1 MTSFLSIFPELRELI
16 YIIILTSPDP
26 SPSPSI
32 NRNNRIGS
40 DPSSAGGRSQQVEG
54 EEIKGLR
61 ECNNLYLST
70 LAPKIASIALLLC
83 NWQIHSEIS
92 ATINHLKLTKNLHYE
107 IDCELGKEQT
117 IYPTWL
123 LIPVYLTCIP
133 CIHVTFRPSGTCIIG
148 RSLFYGNGG
157 PGMMI
162 WSLLA
167 LLNRF
172 LKRGPDFL
180 APPMTSKSF
189 KVEKLILNMTSPGTL
204 NASETLQLPN
214 TQWPFR
220 GPAQVQAGEFIHP
233 ETIVNIMI
241 WHFRE
246 IFNNKRGYEAGFGK
260 FIASRVASISLTYD
274 GEERCTWDLANM
286 QV

>member
-40 DPSSAGGRSQQVEG
+40 DPSSAGRSQQEG

-61 ECNNLYLST
+61 ECNLYLSIP
-70 LAPKIASIALLLC
+70 PKIASIALLLC

-92 ATINHLKLTKNLHYE
+92 ATIAHLKLTKNLHYE
-107 IDCELGKEQT
+107 IDCELANEQA

-133 CIHVTFRPSGTCIIG
+133 CIHVTFRPSGACIG

-189 KVEKLILNMTSPGTL
+189 KVEKLILNITSPTL
-204 NASETLQLPN
+204 NPSETLQLPN

-220 GPAQVQAGEFIHP
+220 GAQAGEFIHP

-241 WHFRE
+241 WHFGE
-246 IFNNKRGYEAGFGK
+246 IFNSKRGYGAGFGK
-260 FIASRVASISLTYD
+260 FIASRVASILLTYD